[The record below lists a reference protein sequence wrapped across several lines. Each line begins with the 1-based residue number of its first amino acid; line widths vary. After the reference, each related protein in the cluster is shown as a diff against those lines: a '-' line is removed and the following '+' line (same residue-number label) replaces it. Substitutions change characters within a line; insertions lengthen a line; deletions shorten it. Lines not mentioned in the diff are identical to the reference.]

1 MVPPNKLAEIGIEAF
16 QLLEESIGPVPKAKI
31 DASAFNIS
39 TTALSAQAS
48 CYTRETIE
56 CYTAAQKNKGVIM
69 VQYFVNKPAPVATPV
84 PRKYIFFKGFCMF
97 MTLQ

>member
-16 QLLEESIGPVPKAKI
+16 QLLEESIGPVPKAKMPLH
-31 DASAFNIS
+31 S
-39 TTALSAQAS
+39 TFQQQLSSAQAS

-97 MTLQ
+97 TTLQ